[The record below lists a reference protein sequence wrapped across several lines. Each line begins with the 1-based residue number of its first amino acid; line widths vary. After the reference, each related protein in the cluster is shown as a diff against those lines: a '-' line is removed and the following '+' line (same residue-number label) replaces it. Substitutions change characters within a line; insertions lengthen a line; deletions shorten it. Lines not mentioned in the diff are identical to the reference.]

1 MAELLSLRGVRRWL
15 SAIAAVCAAT
25 VLLGVP
31 LGLAQ
36 PGATGSHRA
45 ARRRPRARAARIP
58 CHPTPGSATIAQSPA
73 ARLFTAA
80 DGNDYAC
87 LYSIGRAF
95 YLSGAEHYEYRL
107 VHFSG
112 PYLAY
117 VQNIE
122 ASDDNV
128 GEMDLRSGHLRT
140 FEIATPI
147 HNSAC
152 YEVGSL
158 ALKADGAIAWIGTN
172 FLGYACVSPP
182 GPEIEVRR
190 HDRRGLRILDHG
202 GGIVPSSLHL
212 LRGALSW
219 TDDAVRRRSTLD

>member
-1 MAELLSLRGVRRWL
+1 MSPMLGRGPRWPT
-15 SAIAAVCAAT
+15 AIAAAFAASI
-25 VLLGVP
+25 VLGPALSRAEP
-31 LGLAQ
+31 
-36 PGATGSHRA
+36 SA
-45 ARRRPRARAARIP
+45 ARAPHAASQGLRARAARIP
-58 CHPTPGSATIAQSPA
+58 CRPTRDSETIAQSPA
-73 ARLFTAA
+73 ARLFTGA

-95 YLSGAEHYEYRL
+95 YLSGAEHYEYEL

-112 PYLAY
+112 PYVAY

-128 GEMDLRSGHLRT
+128 GEMDLRTGRLRT

-147 HNSAC
+147 HNSVC
-152 YEVGSL
+152 YGVGSL

-172 FLGYACVSPP
+172 FLGFACVSPP

-190 HDRRGLRILDHG
+190 HDRRGLTILDRG
-202 GGIVPSSLHL
+202 QKIVLDSLHL
-212 LRGALSW
+212 LRGVLSW
-219 TDDAVRRRSTLD
+219 TDGGVKRASTLD